1 METYSFVYFDVG
13 GVIFDFRP
21 SLQAL
26 SKRINLGIDVVMGF
40 FHTYDDALCKGE
52 LSPNK
57 FLHILEVCSGET
69 APFEDF
75 VEFWVDHFQPIT
87 TMHNLLLSLSAEGVN
102 IGLLTNIYPG
112 TFEFAISSG
121 KIPNIR
127 YDVVVKSY
135 EEGLVKPD
143 PNIFRRA
150 ELKTG
155 RNPQEIIFVD
165 DSARNIEIAR
175 SLGWNCFYF
184 DSRRAE
190 ETVQE
195 INREIFEHDLSLPV
209 I

>member
-1 METYSFVYFDVG
+1 MLSRSFIYFDMG
-13 GVIFDFRP
+13 GVLLDFKP
-21 SLQAL
+21 SLNAL
-26 SKRINLGIDVVMGF
+26 SKVIGLDYEIVRRYFLS
-40 FHTYDDALCKGE
+40 HDDALCKGE

-143 PNIFRRA
+143 PNIFRLA